1 MAKIRFVFEL
11 SKFLVNKPIS
21 CDYLLLNKYHS
32 LSYESI
38 SCTPHRALDCF
49 ILLGHKKKL

>member
-21 CDYLLLNKYHS
+21 CDYLLLNKCHS

-38 SCTPHRALDCF
+38 CSTPHRALDSF
-49 ILLGHKKKL
+49 VF

>member
-38 SCTPHRALDCF
+38 SCTPHRT
-49 ILLGHKKKL
+49 LGVFFF